1 MEAPKVG
8 SKSELLMRNA
18 AAAFWENHFHTPFPC
33 PDRRPSLPTIT
44 EKILEDLTTNE
55 STGSPMNALVSSPKW
70 QIDLKSPKG
79 YKSSKNGALTAASDA
94 NKGTDSTSG
103 NPERKIKEIT
113 QGSMLSSEASLS
125 LKEPLRLQA
134 TSRALSEPLK
144 GPVSSNQPT
153 FDSIK
158 HKRAQNRLEQM
169 QNLASIPQSVP
180 KCKSDDEVTQ
190 QRAIDAIHRADI
202 IHNRRTGSL
211 DEFDEL
217 KYGRALCLG
226 ESNSGKSE
234 VGTRGSGSRSNS
246 FKGSRPA
253 TRSSTPLSGRFN
265 TLAEQE
271 AMSLQDIIDK
281 SPALQDA
288 IAANLLLPSFARNTI
303 SSLIQSTRA
312 SDGALH
318 SSMITME
325 RSQLG
330 GFRKI

>member
-1 MEAPKVG
+1 
-8 SKSELLMRNA
+8 MRTA

-33 PDRRPSLPTIT
+33 PDRRPSLPTIA
-44 EKILEDLTTNE
+44 EKNLEEIIPNE
-55 STGSPMNALVSSPKW
+55 STGSPMPALVASPKW
-70 QIDLKSPKG
+70 QIDLKNPKG
-79 YKSSKNGALTAASDA
+79 TKSLKHLPARAPSEA
-94 NKGTDSTSG
+94 
-103 NPERKIKEIT
+103 RKDVNSSSREGKMKDIKR
-113 QGSMLSSEASLS
+113 GSMFANEASLS
-125 LKEPLRLQA
+125 LKAAPRLKA
-134 TSRALSEPLK
+134 TARALSEPLTA
-144 GPVSSNQPT
+144 PDSSNQAT

-158 HKRAQNRLEQM
+158 HKRAQNRLEQL
-169 QNLASIPQSVP
+169 QNLPSIPLAVP

-190 QRAIDAIHRADI
+190 QRALDAIHRADI

-217 KYGRALCLG
+217 KYGHALCLG
-226 ESNSGKSE
+226 ESNSGKSD
-234 VGTRGSGSRSNS
+234 VSTRGSGSRSNS

-265 TLAEQE
+265 SLAEQE
-271 AMSLQDIIDK
+271 AISLQEIIDK

-312 SDGALH
+312 ADGALH
-318 SSMITME
+318 SSISIME
-325 RSQLG
+325 RSQRG